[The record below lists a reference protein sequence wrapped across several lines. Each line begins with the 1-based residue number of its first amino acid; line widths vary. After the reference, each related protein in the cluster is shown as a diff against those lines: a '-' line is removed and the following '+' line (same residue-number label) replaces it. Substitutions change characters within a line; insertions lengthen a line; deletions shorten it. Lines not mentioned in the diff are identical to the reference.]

1 MNTVPSVFWRT
12 LGGGFLAVVVLALL
26 PYAWGP
32 VYRFPEPVPFSGTQL
47 WNPYATLGGR
57 WQRANLHAHGHAWG
71 GVTSGSQSDQAV
83 ADRYRQLGY
92 DVAGVS
98 NYQSIAAFHGVDTLP
113 LYEHG
118 FNIGKNHQLAI
129 GARSVDW
136 FDFLFWQTPSNQQY
150 VIDRI
155 KAKAELVSL
164 NHPSSRGAYDLEA
177 MRSLTRYNLIEVV
190 NGPFTAEDVWDAA
203 LSAGRPVW
211 AVANDDTHDLNDVRR
226 IGVGWN
232 MIDATSAS
240 TGEIVSALRSGRF
253 YAGLRTGALDE
264 ADVTTLSGVRVD
276 DQTMRVELRGA
287 PSDVTFIGQD
297 GTVRHTLKDTLVAS
311 YTFTQSDTY
320 VRTVVNSPQTT
331 LFLNPV
337 IRWDGTAL
345 PAPAATVNA
354 AWTWMQRGGIALACV
369 ALLIRARAR
378 RTEAAVPAARALAR
392 RA

>member
-1 MNTVPSVFWRT
+1 MKTALSTYWRT
-12 LGGGFLAVVVLALL
+12 LGRASLVAIGLSLL

-32 VYRFPEPVPFSGTQL
+32 VYRFPEAIPFSGTQL
-47 WNPYATLGGR
+47 WNPYKSLGGR

-71 GVTSGSQSDQAV
+71 GITSGAQSDQAV
-83 ADRYRQLGY
+83 ADRYRRLGY

-98 NYQSIAAFHGVDTLP
+98 NYQSIAAYKGVDTLP

-150 VIDRI
+150 VIDRL
-155 KAKAELVSL
+155 KSSAELVSL
-164 NHPSSRGAYDLEA
+164 NHPSSRGAYDLDA
-177 MRSLTRYNLIEVV
+177 MHQLTGYDLIEVV

-211 AVANDDTHDLNDVRR
+211 AVANDDTHDLNDTHR

-232 MIDATSAS
+232 MVDARSAA
-240 TGEIVSALRSGRF
+240 TGDIVSALGQGRF
-253 YAGLRTGALDE
+253 YAALRTGALE
-264 ADVTTLSGVRVD
+264 GAGITTLSGVHVD
-276 DQTMRVELRGA
+276 GETMRVELRGA
-287 PSDVTFIGQD
+287 GSDITFIGQD
-297 GTVRHTLKDTLVAS
+297 GTVRSKVQDTLAAA
-311 YTFTQSDTY
+311 YTFTASDTY
-320 VRTVVNSPQTT
+320 VRTVVTTPQTT

-337 IRWDGTAL
+337 IRWNGTSL
-345 PAPAATVNA
+345 PEPAATINT
-354 AWTWMQRGGIALACV
+354 AWTWTQRGGIALACV
-369 ALLIRARAR
+369 ALFIRVRAR
-378 RTEAAVPAARALAR
+378 RPEAAIPAARAVAR